1 MALGSRGNRLWQI
14 SPIPPESYFARMA
27 GWPPIIAHVLYNRG
41 IRTPEEA
48 HAFLDPVLATGE
60 TASLLNEFRPAVDR
74 LARALEAG
82 ETIAIYGDF
91 DADGVTS
98 AAILTK
104 GLRAIGA
111 KLIPYIPDRV
121 SEGHGLNK
129 DAVHSLKDAGANLIV
144 TADCGVTDVGEVALA
159 ADLNVDV
166 IITDHHTPPATLP
179 EAVAIVNPKMPGQ
192 PANYRELASCGVAYK
207 LMEALYEYL
216 SKDLDDALLGLAAL
230 GTIADMALLTEANR
244 SLVHYGLGA
253 LNRTKDVGL
262 RALIEVARLGA
273 GQVDSQ
279 AVSFSLAPRL
289 NAPGRIDHAEA
300 SFKLLTTESDTEA
313 KELAKVL
320 DEKNVIRRTETAAI
334 MEKVLERQD
343 ECQSRPIIIL
353 GDPDFPPGVVGLA
366 AGRLAERYYRPAI
379 VCTVGAKET
388 RGSCRSIPEFNMIEA
403 LRQLDGIFD
412 RYGGHDQAAGFT
424 IATDCLPEFTDRM
437 TAIASEQLVD
447 IELSPRL
454 DIDAEVSLDRIDGQ
468 TIKMLRKIEPY
479 GQGNRPPTLLSRG
492 VDIVEARPMGAK
504 GDHLRLKIKAGRVT
518 WNAVCFNAALSAEA
532 ARGKLDLV
540 FSLRVDRFGS
550 YETLQLE
557 ALDVAPHSAAVQAS
571 LAK

>member
-1 MALGSRGNRLWQI
+1 MTLESRGNRLWQI
-14 SPIPPESYFARMA
+14 SPTPPESYFTRM
-27 GWPPIIAHVLYNRG
+27 GGFPPIVAHVLYNRG

-48 HAFLDPVLATGE
+48 HVFLDPVLATGK

-129 DAVHSLKDAGANLIV
+129 DAVQLLKDAGANLIV

-166 IITDHHTPPATLP
+166 IITDHHTPPARLP

-207 LMEALYEYL
+207 LIEALYEHL
-216 SKDLDDALLGLAAL
+216 SKDLDDALLGMAAL

-253 LNRTKDVGL
+253 LNRTNDVGL
-262 RALIEVARLGA
+262 RALIEVAGLGA

-320 DEKNVIRRTETAAI
+320 DEKNVARRTETAAI
-334 MEKVLERQD
+334 MDKVLERQD

-366 AGRLAERYYRPAI
+366 AGRLAEQYYRPAI

-437 TAIASEQLVD
+437 TAIASEQLAD

-454 DIDAEVSLDRIDGQ
+454 DIDVEVSLDRIDGE

-504 GDHLRLKIKAGRVT
+504 GDHLRLKIKTGRVT

-557 ALDVAPHSAAVQAS
+557 ALDVAPHSAAAQAS